1 MSKFGH
7 LGSKSLKTNVKFKIS
22 TFKIG
27 YVKNFVKIRNFILFG
42 PKYLNLGNWLEIK
55 KKNKFEISTFKT
67 GACEIS
73 LRLERKSILFAPIC
87 PNLDIW
93 ARNLKNEN

>member
-27 YVKNFVKIRNFILFG
+27 YVKNFVKIRKFILFG

-73 LRLERKSILFAPIC
+73 LRLESQYFLPQYAQ
-87 PNLDIW
+87 IW
-93 ARNLKNEN
+93 TFGLEI